1 MREEAG
7 QRVLAV
13 FGAVH
18 ARDLGEASDEAFDGA
33 RDAAERVGD
42 ERDDGVA
49 LDVDGVVVVAV
60 ARLHPSGACGVV
72 ERAVSSAAARLA
84 AVDLDQERL
93 FAAAERDA
101 VPR

>member
-33 RDAAERVGD
+33 RDAAERVGN

-49 LDVDGVVVVAV
+49 LDVDGVVRGAW
-60 ARLHPSGACGVV
+60 GAC
-72 ERAVSSAAARLA
+72 SPL
-84 AVDLDQERL
+84 L
-93 FAAAERDA
+93 FACASGKKSGGRREDLQKNLIQSSNM
-101 VPR
+101 